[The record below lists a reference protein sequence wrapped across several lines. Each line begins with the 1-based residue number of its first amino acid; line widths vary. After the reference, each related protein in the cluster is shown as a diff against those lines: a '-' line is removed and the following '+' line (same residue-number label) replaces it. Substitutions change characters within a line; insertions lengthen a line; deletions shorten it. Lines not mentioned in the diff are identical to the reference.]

1 MRTVA
6 EPLLK
11 VTLNLYAKDVA
22 WFKDTFTHGYQEQ
35 IREAL
40 RAHIRYIEM
49 MVDDDEYRK

>member
-22 WFKDTFTHGYQEQ
+22 WFKRHFESGYQEQ
-35 IREAL
+35 IREAI

-49 MVDDDEYRK
+49 VNNDKHSK

>member
-11 VTLNLYAKDVA
+11 VTLNLYAKDVE
-22 WFKDTFTHGYQEQ
+22 WFKRRFKYGYQEQ

-40 RAHIRYIEM
+40 RAHIKYIEA
-49 MVDDDEYRK
+49 VDEHS

>member
-22 WFKDTFTHGYQEQ
+22 WFKRHFEDGYTEK